1 MILPTLHI
9 KMGLIKQFVKALNK
23 ENACFKYI
31 GEKLLNLNDEKGKE
45 GVFVGPQIK
54 KLTKDLQFLSTMTNV
69 EKTFLC
75 RSSIKVS

>member
-9 KMGLIKQFVKALNK
+9 KMGRMKQFVKAFNK
-23 ENACFKYI
+23 ENTCFKYI
-31 GEKLLNLNDEKGKE
+31 GEKLLNLNNEKGKE

-69 EKTFLC
+69 EKNFPLQ
-75 RSSIKVS
+75 K